1 LKRFLALLIT
11 VALVLGLV
19 VGCGQTVENEK
30 PSVDNKDAEVVPEE
44 NESLKV
50 ALALAGPVNDMG
62 WNASA
67 YEGLMEAQKLFD
79 IETAYQENV
88 QQSDMEEVFR
98 NYALS
103 GYDLIIGH
111 GFQFG
116 DALQKVS
123 EEFPDIKFVVTS
135 SDIFKEPNFASVNLD
150 NWQKGVLAGSVAALL
165 TETNTIGY
173 IGGQE
178 IPPIK
183 FTAEGF
189 ETGAKY
195 INPDINILS
204 TFTGSFDDVNKA
216 KEVALAM
223 ISEGADIIMANA
235 NQAGLGPIE
244 ACQEKGILSIG
255 SNQDQNEIAPDTVVT
270 SAIQSSPILVKFLV
284 EKVLMGEFEPKF
296 YNLGVA
302 EQAVYLAPW
311 HGFEDKIPQEVKD
324 KIAEITADLAAGKIV
339 YE

>member
-1 LKRFLALLIT
+1 MKRILALLLILS
-11 VALVLGLV
+11 LVLGLV
-19 VGCGQTVENEK
+19 MGCGQSVDEEEPKVENEAT
-30 PSVDNKDAEVVPEE
+30 AEVPEE
-44 NESLKV
+44 EKLRV

-67 YEGLMEAQKLFD
+67 FEGLKEAEKLFD
-79 IETAYQENV
+79 IEATYQENV

-98 NYALS
+98 NYALA
-103 GYDLIIGH
+103 GYNLIIGH

-116 DALQKVS
+116 DALMKVS
-123 EEFPDIKFVVTS
+123 EEFPDLKFVVTS
-135 SDIFKEPNFASVNLD
+135 SDISKAPNLASVNLD
-150 NWQKGVLAGSVAALL
+150 NEQKGFLAGAVAALL
-165 TETNTIGY
+165 TKTNTVGY

-183 FTAEGF
+183 GTAIGF
-189 ETGAKY
+189 EAGAKY
-195 INPDINILS
+195 INPDIKVLS
-204 TFTGSFDDVNKA
+204 TFTGSFEDVNKA

-223 ISEGADIIMANA
+223 ISENADVIMANA

-244 ACQEKGILSIG
+244 ACQEKGVLSIG

-270 SAIQSSPILVKFLV
+270 SAIQSSPILIKFLV
-284 EKVLMGEFEPKF
+284 EKVQKGEFEPKF

-302 EQAVYLAPW
+302 EGAVYLAPW

-324 KIAEITADLAAGKIV
+324 KVEEITEGLRAGQIEYK
-339 YE
+339 